1 MSESTDS
8 TGGTGQATGSGDR
21 ADAPV
26 TSGPPPSQAAST
38 SGLGP
43 QTEQQG
49 SAPPGNAP
57 YDLSPETSDDQ
68 DPDAKSDSGT

>member
-1 MSESTDS
+1 MSDS

-26 TSGPPPSQAAST
+26 TSGPPSSEAAST

-49 SAPPGNAP
+49 SAPPGDAQ
-57 YDLSPETSDDQ
+57 YDLSPEKSDGQ
-68 DPDAKSDSGT
+68 DTEAKSDSGT